1 MKRKVI
7 FLFLISFMITGAG
20 AFADTITLKNG
31 TQIEA
36 QIIENKADSVIV
48 DVEGIKMPYYLE
60 DIEKINGVPV
70 KQEQVQE
77 ASPAAEPVM
86 PQQPAPAQEQPKGLG
101 PEAAVADSRMTS
113 PVQDQEPVGEP
124 EVSAPQPDPDTEDLA
139 KRAIPGR
146 MAHKRAGAIFSSIM
160 VAGLLL
166 VFVVIIY
173 IYCSLCLYLI
183 AKKTNDEP
191 AWLAWIPIASL
202 FLMCKVAKVNYLW
215 LLLVLASF
223 IPIVGTLCMMGLM
236 VYLWYKISEARNKP
250 GWLGVLV
257 IIPLVSFVIMGY
269 LAFSE

>member
-1 MKRKVI
+1 MKKKVI
-7 FLFLISFMITGAG
+7 FLFLISFMMIWAFT
-20 AFADTITLKNG
+20 FADTITLKNG
-31 TQIEA
+31 TQVEA
-36 QIIENKADSVIV
+36 QIVEKKADSVIV

-70 KQEQVQE
+70 RQEQ
-77 ASPAAEPVM
+77 
-86 PQQPAPAQEQPKGLG
+86 AQEQPKDPG

-113 PVQDQEPVGEP
+113 PAQDQDPVQEPA
-124 EVSAPQPDPDTEDLA
+124 VSVPQPDPDTEDFA
-139 KRAIPGR
+139 RRTMPGR
-146 MAHKRAGAIFSSIM
+146 MANKRAAAIFSSVM

-166 VFVVIIY
+166 VFAVIIY
-173 IYCSLCLYLI
+173 VYCSLCLYLI

-202 FLMCKVAKVNYLW
+202 FLMCKIAKVNYLW
-215 LLLVLASF
+215 LLLVLTSF
-223 IPIVGTLCMMGLM
+223 IPIVGTLCVMGLM

-250 GWLGVLV
+250 GWLGILV